1 MGRPQAPAKRV
12 VLGNA
17 AEEKIAVQ
25 LISQPAPPDFYLKDF
40 FRIAVAK
47 KIRNQIRGDAVFGGQ
62 AEIFPAA
69 GETAVFLN
77 AGRVH
82 IKSIKR
88 LLIVE
93 GIEIDTNP
101 VIGSDVVAA
110 GDRAFDFIRL
120 AVEAAKG
127 EKFG

>member
-1 MGRPQAPAKRV
+1 
-12 VLGNA
+12 
-17 AEEKIAVQ
+17 
-25 LISQPAPPDFYLKDF
+25 
-40 FRIAVAK
+40 
-47 KIRNQIRGDAVFGGQ
+47 
-62 AEIFPAA
+62 
-69 GETAVFLN
+69 
-77 AGRVH
+77 
-82 IKSIKR
+82 